1 MVSSMQAPNRGS
13 SEDREKK
20 DLEQQVESLERQL
33 QRALA
38 EIERLRKQLEEAL
51 RANKRGAAPFS
62 KGEPKLNPKPPGR
75 KSGVAYGQQARR
87 PIPSRVDEPIPVALP
102 PSCPDCDG
110 PVILHHTQPQYQEDI
125 IRMTVIRR
133 FDVEIGTCLDCGRQ
147 VQGRH
152 PLQTSDSLRVGE
164 VQVGPEA
171 LSMAAVLNKEL
182 GLSHQRTARVLELG
196 YGLKWSRSGI
206 CRALERLGNLARPT
220 YQQLQS
226 TLRRNRVVWLD
237 DTGWRVDARPQNLR
251 VLLSEQVTVYVIE
264 AHRGY
269 AEAAAILGEDYAGFL
284 VHDGARCFYGFA
296 QAFHQSCLEHLIR
309 RCREMIA
316 LASSAAAQFPWAIKA
331 LLQQSLRLRN
341 RYQEREISRQG
352 LAVATGRLEARLD
365 RMLDHH
371 FRNPDNQR
379 LARHL
384 RHEQPHLFTFLHCP
398 SLHAT
403 NNFAERA
410 IRLMAMARKTWG
422 GNRTWNGARTQQIL
436 ASVLRTCWQQGQD
449 AFAQLVKLLRSARP
463 IVLEI
468 VPDALSP

>member
-1 MVSSMQAPNRGS
+1 
-13 SEDREKK
+13 
-20 DLEQQVESLERQL
+20 
-33 QRALA
+33 
-38 EIERLRKQLEEAL
+38 
-51 RANKRGAAPFS
+51 
-62 KGEPKLNPKPPGR
+62 
-75 KSGVAYGQQARR
+75 
-87 PIPSRVDEPIPVALP
+87 
-102 PSCPDCDG
+102 
-110 PVILHHTQPQYQEDI
+110 
-125 IRMTVIRR
+125 
-133 FDVEIGTCLDCGRQ
+133 
-147 VQGRH
+147 
-152 PLQTSDSLRVGE
+152 
-164 VQVGPEA
+164 
-171 LSMAAVLNKEL
+171 
-182 GLSHQRTARVLELG
+182 
-196 YGLKWSRSGI
+196 
-206 CRALERLGNLARPT
+206 LERLGNLARPT